1 MKKLVVVLMAL
12 VLVFTLAGCNK
23 EEVYTQ
29 KEVDDLILE
38 LRVELQEKYVQT
50 YDDNKLY
57 SGCITEDEQIVCQ
70 GISVATR
77 DYVYDTQVYAVSLE
91 RRIIK
96 LEDELK

>member
-29 KEVDDLILE
+29 QEVDELILE
-38 LRVELQEKYVQT
+38 LRVELAEKYVQS
-50 YDDNKLY
+50 YDDKLY
-57 SGCITEDEQIVCQ
+57 TDCITEDEKIVCQ